1 MSRAPWFEPCV
12 RYFERRQPPGPLLGV
27 GSPKHLRVGHAS
39 VVRVGKAERLRVGK
53 NCHPR
58 RDAKNANADRM
69 VALHAQI
76 YFTAWVACARKMM
89 APTFLVAVD
98 RCRE

>member
-1 MSRAPWFEPCV
+1 MSVTSKGGSLWG
-12 RYFERRQPPGPLLGV
+12 RYWEWAAQ
-27 GSPKHLRVGHAS
+27 SICEWATQAS
-39 VVRVGKAERLRVGK
+39 CEWAKQSICEWAKTAIL
-53 NCHPR
+53 
-58 RDAKNANADRM
+58 DATQKTPTPIAS